1 MNDLTVMNM
10 RSKNTL
16 VIDGKDTHILFKNI
30 VDISIGFKD
39 CNENKFYVCIFVR
52 DDNMFGGHR
61 CSLS

>member
-1 MNDLTVMNM
+1 M

-39 CNENKFYVCIFVR
+39 CNENKFDVCIFVR